1 MIGAVANIVF
11 NGVTG
16 TGNTRSAFVMELA
29 YPGFLYI
36 IYICGRNALTFAG
49 CYLFHDRGGVLYWFI
64 GRKCYLFE
72 EGVLDK
78 IRKSDSEFVIL
89 FFIRL
94 VFRTFALYSK
104 KIK

>member
-1 MIGAVANIVF
+1 MKYSFCFCDGA
-11 NGVTG
+11 G
-16 TGNTRSAFVMELA
+16 

-72 EGVLDK
+72 EGVLAK
-78 IRKSDSEFVIL
+78 YENLTRNL
-89 FFIRL
+89 
-94 VFRTFALYSK
+94 
-104 KIK
+104 